1 MVYIDIEYT
10 NYSSRGNVFYADT
23 LFPPAHTCPQNDIT
37 TLESHIVTFVVVDI
51 QLHPLNDIR
60 VDIICDNKSMHNTT
74 GIDGSCSFVLEG
86 YSKHV
91 VRIYNSEREKEFVL
105 YPIQS
110 CYLIVLERRG
120 EEKC

>member
-1 MVYIDIEYT
+1 MF
-10 NYSSRGNVFYADT
+10 FYADT
-23 LFPPAHTCPQNDIT
+23 IFPTAHTCPQNDIT
-37 TLESHIVTFVVVDI
+37 TLESHIVTFVVVDT
-51 QLHPLNDIR
+51 QLHPLSDMR
-60 VDIICDNKSMHNTT
+60 VDIVCDNKSMHNTT

-86 YSKHV
+86 CSKHV
-91 VRIYNSEREKEFVL
+91 ARVYNSEREKEFVV